1 MMLYDVVWRRMIM
14 YDCSA
19 LAADKNLPKGWII
32 LTLYVCDMIPENWES
47 YLFKVA
53 IFTDIVLNHLRVLL

>member
-1 MMLYDVVWRRMIM
+1 M
-14 YDCSA
+14 SPT
-19 LAADKNLPKGWII
+19 KNAGSVARQTSLQLIRIYRKGGLF
-32 LTLYVCDMIPENWES
+32 LTLCVCDMIPENWEN